1 MHITGWGRW
10 GENSR
15 GINWPTICYQVLMGE
30 GCSGVCSRDR
40 ETAPRGQHPA
50 GRWPWGALQARPLGA
65 APQQSP
71 HSVGTRTISVKN
83 IPLLS

>member
-1 MHITGWGRW
+1 MGMLLMLLAGLPPPLGR
-10 GENSR
+10 G
-15 GINWPTICYQVLMGE
+15 VVGE